1 MAVKNPCLLPYLVL
15 DHNKKINGG
24 DGGWRN
30 PRKKRGRNKGERRKK
45 GRKGGEMVW
54 VFAWV
59 LAIPGDLVMNL
70 PLAGDGI
77 DDTWFV
83 LVDGF
88 FVCFDRCFGC

>member
-1 MAVKNPCLLPYLVL
+1 
-15 DHNKKINGG
+15 
-24 DGGWRN
+24 
-30 PRKKRGRNKGERRKK
+30 
-45 GRKGGEMVW
+45 MVW
-54 VFAWV
+54 VLAWV